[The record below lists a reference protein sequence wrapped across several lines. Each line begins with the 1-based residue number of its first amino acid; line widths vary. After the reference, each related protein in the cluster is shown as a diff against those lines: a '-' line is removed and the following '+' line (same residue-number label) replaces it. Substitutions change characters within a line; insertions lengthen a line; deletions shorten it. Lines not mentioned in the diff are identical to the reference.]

1 MQKKELADVIREA
14 RENKGISQRELARQI
29 GVDNSS
35 IAKIEKG
42 HINKPTELVLK
53 KVAKCLDIDIIE
65 LLKLAD
71 YDEND
76 IQFITSQT
84 EKNIIDYFDNAS
96 LYEVNQMIE
105 YLKKELKA
113 TTNLRNAMVH
123 YNLDNLDTVTDL
135 NSKEKKKLIQDWNHQ
150 VEEHNLKISNL
161 EATIGQLKDMFEK
174 RKNNGE
180 SIVKTDKDI
189 SSIMEEYLNYIEKK

>member
-53 KVAKCLDIDIIE
+53 KIAKCLDIDIVE

-71 YDEND
+71 YDDND
-76 IQFITSQT
+76 IEFITSQT
-84 EKNIIDYFDNAS
+84 EKNIMSYFDDAP
-96 LYEVNQMIE
+96 LYEVNQMID
-105 YLKKELKA
+105 YLEKELKA

-123 YNLDNLDTVTDL
+123 SNLDNIDTMADLD
-135 NSKEKKKLIQDWNHQ
+135 NKEKKKLIEDWNYQ
-150 VEEHNLKISNL
+150 VQEHNFKISNL
-161 EATIGQLKDMFEK
+161 EETITKLKDMFEK
-174 RKNNGE
+174 RKSNGE
-180 SIVKTDKDI
+180 TIVKLNKDI
-189 SSIMEEYLNYIEKK
+189 TSIIEEYLNSIKSK

>member
-35 IAKIEKG
+35 IAKI
-42 HINKPTELVLK
+42 INSYDVCCHKIYPL
-53 KVAKCLDIDIIE
+53 AKCLDIDIVE

-71 YDEND
+71 YDDND

-84 EKNIIDYFDNAS
+84 EKNIMDYFDSAS
-96 LYEVNQMIE
+96 LYEVDQMIE
-105 YLKKELKA
+105 YLENELKA

-123 YNLDNLDTVTDL
+123 YNLDNLDTGVDL
-135 NSKEKKKLIQDWNHQ
+135 NSKEKKKLIKDWNHQ

-161 EATIGQLKDMFEK
+161 EATINQLKDMFEE

-180 SIVKTDKDI
+180 SIVKSDKDI
-189 SSIMEEYLNYIEKK
+189 SSIMGEYLNSIKSK

>member
-1 MQKKELADVIREA
+1 MQKKELANVIREA

-53 KVAKCLDIDIIE
+53 KIAKCLDINILE

-71 YDEND
+71 YDDND

-84 EKNIIDYFDNAS
+84 EKNIMSYFDSAP
-96 LYEVNQMIE
+96 LYEVHQMID
-105 YLKKELKA
+105 YLEKELKS

-123 YNLDNLDTVTDL
+123 SNLDNIDTLANLDK
-135 NSKEKKKLIQDWNHQ
+135 KEKKKLIEDWNYQ
-150 VEEHNLKISNL
+150 VQEHNFKISNL
-161 EATIGQLKDMFEK
+161 EQTITKLKDMFEK

-180 SIVKTDKDI
+180 TIVQSNKDI
-189 SSIMEEYLNYIEKK
+189 TSIMEEYLNSIKNK